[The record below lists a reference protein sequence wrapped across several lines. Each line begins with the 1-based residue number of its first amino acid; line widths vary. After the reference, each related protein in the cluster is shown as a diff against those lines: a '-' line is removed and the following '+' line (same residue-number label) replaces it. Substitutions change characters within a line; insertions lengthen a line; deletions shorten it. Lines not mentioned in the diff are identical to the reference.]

1 MRRGI
6 QGDGGQGL
14 GGSLTINFV
23 IDTSWKVLLIYVK
36 FDVMDRKTS
45 RSKSFMGQIGQK
57 LFLKP
62 RSENLA
68 TLVKQV
74 IHSN

>member
-23 IDTSWKVLLIYVK
+23 IDTSWKVLVICVNI
-36 FDVMDRKTS
+36 DDQKTF
-45 RSKSFMGQIGQK
+45 RFKVFLGQAGQK
-57 LFLKP
+57 LF
-62 RSENLA
+62 
-68 TLVKQV
+68 
-74 IHSN
+74 